1 MQLLFNLDVIE
12 GSRVRARPSEY
23 LRSLAPDEQAR
34 AVSEFLQ
41 WAEHEAANN
50 SNPQARAETEIGIA
64 TAREFLQTLQAN
76 TPRSDS
82 GKRPEE
88 PRE

>member
-12 GSRVRARPSEY
+12 GNRVRARPSGY
-23 LRSLAPDEQAR
+23 LRSLPPDEQAR

-41 WAEHEAANN
+41 WAEREAASN
-50 SNPQARAETEIGIA
+50 SNPQARAEAEIGIA
-64 TAREFLQTLQAN
+64 TAREFLQTLQAD
-76 TPRSDS
+76 TPPSYS

-88 PRE
+88 PHE